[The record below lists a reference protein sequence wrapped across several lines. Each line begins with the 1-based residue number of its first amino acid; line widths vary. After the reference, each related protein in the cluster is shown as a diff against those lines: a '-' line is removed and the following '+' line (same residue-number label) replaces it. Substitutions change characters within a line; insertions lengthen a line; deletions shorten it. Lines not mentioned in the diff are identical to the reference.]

1 MQPHNDKALLSF
13 LEQKALGIRIDAIRA
28 TTAAASGHPT
38 TCLSIADVMAA
49 LICHVLRYDYQQPK
63 NIFNDRFI
71 LSKGHAVP
79 VFYAALHQIGVIS
92 EQDLL
97 SLRQFDSVFEG
108 HPTPRF
114 VHNEAATGSL
124 GQGLSIGLGMAI
136 NAQRNKLG
144 YKTYVVL
151 GDGECAEGSVW
162 EAAELAGRD
171 SVPGLIAIVDANRLA
186 QAGTAL
192 DAHDVDRQRAKWE
205 AFGWKAMVIDGNDM
219 AAILDALAMAK
230 DYAQGPVAIIAKTF
244 KGFGVNEIQDKPG
257 WHGKPLKE
265 LEAAAAIDQLNQRF
279 AVARAWTGQPYAP
292 SKPAGVSVP
301 AALLVPGVDDVA
313 CKQAL
318 PHGKVVAT
326 RKAFGLA
333 LAQLAK
339 DCLAV
344 WAVDA
349 DVKNST
355 FTDLAQAAAP
365 ERFVQCYIAEQNM
378 VGVMTGLTQRGNI
391 AFGATFAAFI
401 SRCYDQIRMAG
412 IGLVPLRLC
421 GSHSGVS
428 IGQDGAS
435 QMGLEDMAMLR
446 AVPESVVLYPSDG
459 VSTYKLVYAMAG
471 YDRGVSYLKTTRAD
485 TPLLYAHEEQ
495 FPIGGSKVLR
505 SSATDKLCIV
515 AAGITVHEALKAADT
530 LKAQGIT
537 VAVIDAYSVKPL
549 DAQTIIN
556 VAQAAGGIVLTVE
569 DHYVQGGLGDAVAAA
584 CSSAGLRVHMLA
596 VTQVMRSGS
605 PEELLAYAG
614 IDAAGIK
621 AKVLSLLS

>member
-1 MQPHNDKALLSF
+1 
-13 LEQKALGIRIDAIRA
+13 
-28 TTAAASGHPT
+28 
-38 TCLSIADVMAA
+38 
-49 LICHVLRYDYQQPK
+49 
-63 NIFNDRFI
+63 
-71 LSKGHAVP
+71 
-79 VFYAALHQIGVIS
+79 
-92 EQDLL
+92 
-97 SLRQFDSVFEG
+97 
-108 HPTPRF
+108 
-114 VHNEAATGSL
+114 
-124 GQGLSIGLGMAI
+124 
-136 NAQRNKLG
+136 
-144 YKTYVVL
+144 
-151 GDGECAEGSVW
+151 
-162 EAAELAGRD
+162 
-171 SVPGLIAIVDANRLA
+171 
-186 QAGTAL
+186 
-192 DAHDVDRQRAKWE
+192 
-205 AFGWKAMVIDGNDM
+205 MVIDGNDM

-421 GSHSGVS
+421 GS
-428 IGQDGAS
+428 
-435 QMGLEDMAMLR
+435 
-446 AVPESVVLYPSDG
+446 
-459 VSTYKLVYAMAG
+459 
-471 YDRGVSYLKTTRAD
+471 
-485 TPLLYAHEEQ
+485 
-495 FPIGGSKVLR
+495 
-505 SSATDKLCIV
+505 
-515 AAGITVHEALKAADT
+515 
-530 LKAQGIT
+530 
-537 VAVIDAYSVKPL
+537 
-549 DAQTIIN
+549 
-556 VAQAAGGIVLTVE
+556 
-569 DHYVQGGLGDAVAAA
+569 
-584 CSSAGLRVHMLA
+584 
-596 VTQVMRSGS
+596 
-605 PEELLAYAG
+605 
-614 IDAAGIK
+614 
-621 AKVLSLLS
+621 